1 MSTQAHTPSWKW
13 AEDGDTV
20 RGKVRGLRKVESKFR
35 PGELVTVMDVEL
47 SPGDTRSLW
56 MDSYGLRRFVEM
68 SMPTVGD
75 RVVVQRTGKKE
86 FQTKDGETRSMWE
99 YATEVLPPEAGDMPV
114 AATPPPA
121 PVVDDSDI
129 PF

>member
-13 AEDGDTV
+13 SEDGDTV
-20 RGKVRGLRKVESKFR
+20 RGKVRGLRQVESKFK
-35 PGELVTVMDVEL
+35 PGTLVTVMDVEV

-56 MDSYGLRRFVEM
+56 MDSYGLRRFIEV

-75 RVVVQRTGKKE
+75 IVLIQRTGKKE
-86 FQTKDGETRSMWE
+86 FQTKSGETRSMWE
-99 YATEVLPPEAGDMPV
+99 YATEVLPPQANDLPV
-114 AATPPPA
+114 AEVQAPA
-121 PVVDDSDI
+121 VVDDSDI

>member
-1 MSTQAHTPSWKW
+1 MSTQTHTPSWKW

-20 RGKVRGLRKVESKFR
+20 RGKVRGLRQVESKFK
-35 PGELVTVMDVEL
+35 PGTLVTVMDVEV

-56 MDSYGLRRFVEM
+56 MDSYGLRRFIEV

-75 RVVVQRTGKKE
+75 TVLIQRTGKKE
-86 FQTKDGETRSMWE
+86 FQTKSGETRSMWE
-99 YATEVLPPEAGDMPV
+99 YATEVLPPQANDLPV
-114 AATPPPA
+114 AEVQAPA
-121 PVVDDSDI
+121 VVDDSDI